1 MPPEQRPAWLR
12 PYVLVEGVIS
22 SAPLDLPRRFE
33 LVIARLQALGWRVS
47 VKSIGTDFGFIP
59 LPKDQPLALYLL
71 RPDRPFT
78 AAEARAAVDGVLRS
92 LNMSYSPT
100 REWAAEVVRE
110 VVQPTLQTVT
120 REGMSLGKIA
130 AAGAGVA
137 VVIMLSRR

>member
-33 LVIARLQALGWRVS
+33 QVIARLQALGWRVS

-78 AAEARAAVDGVLRS
+78 AREAHVALASVLQA
-92 LNMSYSPT
+92 LNMNYSPV

-110 VVQPTLQTVT
+110 VVRPSLRTGTD
-120 REGMSLGKIA
+120 LGK
-130 AAGAGVA
+130 VA
-137 VVIMLSRR
+137 VVGALVIGALLLTLRDRQ